1 MRLEDL
7 PLYPALPR
15 IATALR
21 SGPLVL
27 SAETGAGK
35 TSAIPAWLLSTRSLP
50 GRVLVLEP
58 RRLAAVS
65 AATRVAELTGT
76 EVGDLVGYRI
86 RGDTRC
92 GPRTT
97 VEFITEAIF
106 IRIIQGDPLLSG
118 VSLVIFDEFHER
130 SAISDLGLAFA
141 REALEARPD
150 LAILVMSATLQTEHI
165 ASYLSCPTMTVAG
178 RSFPVELRHVPPLAG
193 EPIEATVAR
202 AVSMALAA
210 TTGDIL
216 VFLPGLREIDDVA
229 SRLRSRSG
237 ADATG
242 DGALGADIAV
252 LHGGLGVP
260 EQRAIVDPPAAAGR
274 RVVLSTNVAETNL
287 TIPRV
292 TAVVDAGLSRL
303 VRYHAPSGLN
313 RLVTERVSAA
323 EATQRSG
330 RAGRVGP
337 GLCLRCWPA
346 TDILAPSR
354 GPELDRIDLSSVVLE
369 CAARGV
375 LSAPAL
381 AWLDAPPAHAWD
393 SAQSTLR
400 AIGLI
405 DASGATTQLGR
416 DAVGLGLDPR
426 AAVAMLKSAGGATD
440 ADGLTGMRAVALAV
454 SLVSERASPDASGD
468 LRDELERLVNRRAS
482 DERARRIRVE
492 ADRLV
497 ARVRAEP
504 ARGSSRGDI
513 PLGVIQSVGDLLAPG
528 FPDRLARRLDDGT
541 WEFSSGRRARSV
553 IHAPGADW
561 LVALDVDA
569 GNPLGSIRLAAP
581 ASPQAAKAALR
592 PGAQGGLDV
601 DWRGL
606 RPVASERTRFGVFT
620 LAEKRLEPC
629 PPDLLARAFDERL
642 ASQGLAWLPWADES
656 RSIVDRMRY
665 LIRSGIDARAIESGD
680 WSDEGLPARIREA
693 APGWLSATGPIVDE
707 RALVG
712 LLESLLA
719 PLSRAR
725 LDALVPATITTP
737 GGRVRRPAY
746 PPNGPARLSGRIQE
760 FFGMRQGPTA
770 CGDPMTLELLS
781 PADRP
786 LQVTSDLA
794 SFWKTTY
801 PAIRNELARRY
812 PRHYWPPDPLV
823 AAPMKGPKP
832 R

>member
-1 MRLEDL
+1 M
-7 PLYPALPR
+7 
-15 IATALR
+15 
-21 SGPLVL
+21 L

-35 TSAIPAWLLSTRSLP
+35 TSAIPAWLLSTRALP

-92 GPRTT
+92 GPRAS
-97 VEFITEAIF
+97 VEFVTEAIF
-106 IRIIQGDPLLSG
+106 IRMIQADPLLSG

-150 LAILVMSATLQTEHI
+150 LALLVMSATLEIERI
-165 ASYLSCPTMTVAG
+165 ASYLSCQTMTVAG
-178 RSFPVELRHVPPLAG
+178 RSFPVELRHIAPLTG

-202 AVSMALAA
+202 AVSSALAA
-210 TTGDIL
+210 TTGDVL

-229 SRLRSRSG
+229 FRLGSRSG
-237 ADATG
+237 ADAI
-242 DGALGADIAV
+242 GADIAV

-260 EQRAIVDPPAAAGR
+260 EQRAIVAPAAGARR
-274 RVVLSTNVAETNL
+274 RVILSTSVAETNL

-337 GLCLRCWPA
+337 GLCLRCWHA
-346 TDILAPSR
+346 ADILAPSR
-354 GPELDRIDLSSVVLE
+354 GPELNRIDLSAVVLE
-369 CAARGV
+369 CAARGA
-375 LSAPAL
+375 LSVQSM

-393 SAQSTLR
+393 SAQTTLR

-405 DASGATTQLGR
+405 DASGATTPLGR
-416 DAVGLGLDPR
+416 EAVGLGLDPR
-426 AAVAMLKSAGGATD
+426 AAVAMLRSASGATD
-440 ADGLTGMRAVALAV
+440 AGGMPGMRAVALAV
-454 SLVSERASPDASGD
+454 SLVSERTSPEAGGD
-468 LRDELERLVNRRAS
+468 LREELERLVTGRAS
-482 DERARRIRVE
+482 DERARRIRAE

-497 ARVRAEP
+497 ARVRADP
-504 ARGSSRGDI
+504 AGRTLRDHI
-513 PLGVIQSVGDLLAPG
+513 PLAAIQAVGDLLAPG

-541 WEFSSGRRARSV
+541 WEFSTGRRARAAL
-553 IHAPGADW
+553 HAPGTDW
-561 LVALDVDA
+561 LIALDVDA

-581 ASPQAAKAALR
+581 VSAQAAKAALR
-592 PGAQGGLDV
+592 PGAQGRLDV

-606 RPVASERTRFGVFT
+606 RPVASEQTRFGVFT

-629 PPDLLARAFDERL
+629 PSDLLAQVFDERL
-642 ASQGLAWLPWADES
+642 SSQGLAWLPWTDES

-665 LIRSGIDARAIESGD
+665 LIRSGINAGAIESED
-680 WSDEGLPARIREA
+680 WSDEGLLRRVRAA
-693 APGWLSATGPIVDE
+693 APGWLSISGPAIDG
-707 RALVG
+707 RALEG
-712 LLESLLA
+712 LVESLLA

-737 GGRVRRPAY
+737 GGRVRRPTY
-746 PPNGPARLSGRIQE
+746 PSDGPARLSGRIQE

-770 CGDPMTLELLS
+770 CGAPMTLELLS

-823 AAPMKGPKP
+823 AAPMKGPRP